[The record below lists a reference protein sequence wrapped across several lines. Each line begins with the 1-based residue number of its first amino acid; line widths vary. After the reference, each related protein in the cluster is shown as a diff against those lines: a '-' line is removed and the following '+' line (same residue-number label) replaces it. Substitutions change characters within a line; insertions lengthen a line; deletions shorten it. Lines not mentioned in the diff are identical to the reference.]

1 MIESTKK
8 KYKLDLYSRM
18 IELYLAVLLFGVGS
32 YINMNKPISKD
43 SKSTTV
49 PKKVN
54 MKKNNKPREN
64 FTMLS
69 PSPYHSVTKTPD
81 MSVPVNV
88 IAKEEKMVTRK
99 EIEHKMCE
107 REVVSSLTGKS
118 VNKQD
123 FLTNSD
129 GFKMTPYFCGSLK
142 QNTGDISRTRLA
154 NHTGRDDMKIKRK
167 REIAPMFK
175 PTPELTNVHGM
186 TNWTHKVKDRYLESN
201 NRTNELPFEQFI
213 VGPGLGKE
221 GCIEGQGGFHDFNIN
236 EVVRNSIPTIDDLR
250 VGNQKQTTHTPPTV
264 SGKLY
269 TDKRGIHGKVS
280 KNRTEKEMDITAY
293 RDMGGMARVNGQK
306 VNDNFVVRDKNKK
319 LSRPHYGNAAPIE
332 RVKPRKIATTQK
344 SRRNLLRNTG
354 LRNVGFGELKTVAS
368 FLDKAKQTK
377 KETMVGNSR
386 PEGNMDVSIPSKMT
400 AYDPND
406 IARTTKKEQLI
417 DNKYLPLVST
427 YAKKIKIYDYDTKP
441 KITIRNTTP
450 SINPN
455 RNLDGHDKPTNYLT
469 DEAKTTVKEQTEDN
483 KYKSNAHYAKNDGY
497 MTNPA
502 EAPYTNKQ
510 FLSDHYYSGGANSR
524 ESSHT
529 LYMSAYNASLNT
541 NKERIARGRKPMG
554 SNVKLAS
561 GGDTIKI
568 LHKKQSHGLDT
579 SRKVDTHVFS
589 KPPTHTSNTMT
600 KQRVILSNKE
610 IRDRIQP
617 DILDAFNNNP
627 YSQPLNSSTPMSCNK
642 ENGKLNIVKTN
653 ISDSQRHIGIE
664 ACCEESVLLNNT
676 TNNIK
681 CNYKG
686 SDASKSCN
694 AQQIVRGC

>member
-1 MIESTKK
+1 
-8 KYKLDLYSRM
+8 M

-32 YINMNKPISKD
+32 YINMNKPTGND
-43 SKSTTV
+43 SKSATE

-54 MKKNNKPREN
+54 LKKNDKKQEN
-64 FTMLS
+64 FTTLS
-69 PSPYHSVTKTPD
+69 PAPYHPITKKSD
-81 MSVPVNV
+81 VNVPVNV
-88 IAKEEKMVTRK
+88 IPKEEKQLTRK
-99 EIEHKMCE
+99 EIENNMCK
-107 REVVSSLTGKS
+107 RTVVSSLTGKK

-129 GFKMTPYFCGSLK
+129 GFKLTPYFRGSVK
-142 QNTGDISRTRLA
+142 QNVGDISRTRLA
-154 NHTGRDDMKIKRK
+154 YHTGRDDMKIKKK

-175 PTPELTNVHGM
+175 PTPDLTNVHGM
-186 TNWTHKVKDRYLESN
+186 KNWTHKVKDRYLESN

-221 GCIEGQGGFHDFNIN
+221 GGIDGQGGFHDFNIN
-236 EVVRNSIPTIDDLR
+236 EVARNSIPTIDDLR
-250 VGNQKQTTHTPPTV
+250 VGNQKQTTYTPPAV
-264 SGKLY
+264 SGKLF

-280 KNRTEKEMDITAY
+280 KNRTEKEMDITDY
-293 RDMGGMARVNGQK
+293 RDLGSLAYVNGQK
-306 VNDNFVVRDKNKK
+306 VNENFVARNKNKK

-332 RVKPRKIATTQK
+332 RVKPRKIPTTQK

-354 LRNVGFGELKTVAS
+354 LRNVGFGDLKTVAS

-377 KETMVGNSR
+377 KETMVGNAR

-427 YAKKIKIYDYDTKP
+427 YAKKLKVYDYDTKP

-469 DEAKTTVKEQTEDN
+469 DKAKTTVKEQTEDN
-483 KYKSNAHYAKNDGY
+483 KYQSNAHYAKNDGY

-510 FLSDHYYSGGANSR
+510 FLSDYYYAGGAESR
-524 ESSHT
+524 TPSQT

-554 SNVKLAS
+554 SNVKLAR

-589 KPPTHTSNTMT
+589 KPPTYTSRTMT

-627 YSQPLNSSTPMSCNK
+627 YSQPLNSSTPMSCGK
-642 ENGKLNIVKTN
+642 ENGRLNIVKTD
-653 ISDSQRHIGIE
+653 IPESERHVGIE
-664 ACCEESVLLNNT
+664 DCCEESVLLNNT
-676 TNNIK
+676 TKDLK

-686 SDASKSCN
+686 PDASKTCS

>member
-1 MIESTKK
+1 
-8 KYKLDLYSRM
+8 M

-32 YINMNKPISKD
+32 YINMNKPTGNDSISA
-43 SKSTTV
+43 TV
-49 PKKVN
+49 HKKEN
-54 MKKNNKPREN
+54 LNTNNKAKEN
-64 FTMLS
+64 FTTLS
-69 PSPYHSVTKTPD
+69 PAPYHSITKNSD
-81 MSVPVNV
+81 VNVPVNV
-88 IAKEEKMVTRK
+88 IPKEAKQLTRND
-99 EIEHKMCE
+99 IENKMCNNK
-107 REVVSSLTGKS
+107 VVSSLTGKAL
-118 VNKQD
+118 NQQD

-129 GFKMTPYFCGSLK
+129 GFKMTPYFRGSVK
-142 QNTGDISRTRLA
+142 QNIGDISRTRLA
-154 NHTGRDDMKIKRK
+154 NHTGRDDMKIKKK

-175 PTPELTNVHGM
+175 PTPDLTNVHGM
-186 TNWTHKVKDRYLESN
+186 KNWTHKVKDRYLESN

-221 GCIEGQGGFHDFNIN
+221 GGIDGQGGFHDFTIN
-236 EVVRNSIPTIDDLR
+236 EVARNSIRSIDDLR

-264 SGKLY
+264 SGKLFN
-269 TDKRGIHGKVS
+269 DKRGVHGKVS
-280 KNRTEKEMDITAY
+280 KNRTEKEMDITDY
-293 RDMGGMARVNGQK
+293 RDIGGMARVNGQK
-306 VNDNFVVRDKNKK
+306 VNENFVVRDKNKK
-319 LSRPHYGNAAPIE
+319 ISRPNYGNAAPNE
-332 RVKPRKIATTQK
+332 RIKPRKIPTTQK

-354 LRNVGFGELKTVAS
+354 LRNVGFGDLKTVAS

-386 PEGNMDVSIPSKMT
+386 PEGNMDVAIPSKMT

-427 YAKKIKIYDYDTKP
+427 YAKKLKVYDYDTKP

-469 DEAKTTVKEQTEDN
+469 DKAKTTIKEQTEDN

-510 FLSDHYYSGGANSR
+510 FLSDHYYAGGAESR
-524 ESSHT
+524 TPSQT

-554 SNVKLAS
+554 SNVKLAN

-589 KPPTHTSNTMT
+589 KPPTFSSKTFT

-610 IRDRIQP
+610 VRDRIQP

-642 ENGKLNIVKTN
+642 EASELNVVKTN
-653 ISDSQRHIGIE
+653 IPKSKKHIGIE
-664 ACCEESVLLNNT
+664 DCCEESVLLNNT
-676 TNNIK
+676 TNDIK

-686 SDASKSCN
+686 ADASKTCN
-694 AQQIVRGC
+694 PQQIIRGC